1 MKEKMIS
8 ALGTI
13 GGNLYNLLYAAM
25 VIFPIWALPI
35 RWWWKIAL
43 FVGFNL
49 ITIIPAF
56 AGFTLL
62 FGFAIHILEFV
73 SLMIVMRG
81 LQNWFAIAYYVQF
94 AIFFILVFAPFLMSV
109 FLSILHRAAK

>member
-13 GGNLYNLLYAAM
+13 GGTLYNLLYVAM

-56 AGFTLL
+56 AGFALL
-62 FGFAIHILEFV
+62 LGFAIPIFEFL
-73 SLMIVMRG
+73 SLVIVIRG
-81 LQNWFAIAYYVQF
+81 PQNWFAIAYYVQF
-94 AIFFILVFAPFLMSV
+94 AIFFILEFSQILMSV
-109 FLSILHRAAK
+109 FSSILHREAK